1 MNSKYIASISLGI
14 MAIGFIGTLFL
25 PENTAIFLIKGGFEA
40 GLVGG
45 IADWFAVTALFR
57 HPLGIPIPHTSLL
70 LKNRSKIVQSLIS
83 AMENELLNKQS
94 IESKLRK
101 LNILQLATSFV
112 TKLLGKKKIRR
123 SMLDLVL
130 DVLRRISLEGVV
142 PYIQTALTAYIRN
155 IDMKSSADTI
165 LSHTIQAGYDEKA
178 LDYVLVEASKWASKT
193 ETQHMLGKLA
203 NEKLAEVKMGGLM
216 GFAFQAFVGFMD
228 AEKLGSLLNNL
239 ISSSIRDL
247 QDKDNV
253 YRADLLREIRVQLF
267 QWADDETKL
276 SQAQEWLS
284 NLVTGEQSRSF
295 LLNQLEQVRSLV
307 LNKLEQERD
316 RGGRAVFAVYRSIV
330 RHLNE
335 DPAKIIV
342 WENQLLSYIIQV
354 VESNHFRI
362 GKLVK
367 ENLDQMD
374 DASLVNMLEEKV
386 GKDLQWIRV
395 NGALCG
401 FVVGVIL
408 SLIQL

>member
-1 MNSKYIASISLGI
+1 
-14 MAIGFIGTLFL
+14 
-25 PENTAIFLIKGGFEA
+25 
-40 GLVGG
+40 
-45 IADWFAVTALFR
+45 
-57 HPLGIPIPHTSLL
+57 
-70 LKNRSKIVQSLIS
+70 
-83 AMENELLNKQS
+83 
-94 IESKLRK
+94 
-101 LNILQLATSFV
+101 
-112 TKLLGKKKIRR
+112 
-123 SMLDLVL
+123 
-130 DVLRRISLEGVV
+130 
-142 PYIQTALTAYIRN
+142 
-155 IDMKSSADTI
+155 MKSSADTI